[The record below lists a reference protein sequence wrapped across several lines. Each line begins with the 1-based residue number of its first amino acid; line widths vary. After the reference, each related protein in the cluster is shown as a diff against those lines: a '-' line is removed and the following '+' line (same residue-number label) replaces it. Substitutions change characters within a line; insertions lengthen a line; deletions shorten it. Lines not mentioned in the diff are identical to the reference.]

1 VLYRILIV
9 KSIYF
14 FSYRDNDFLKSC
26 GILYKKPQGGLNMAP
41 SLGEK
46 IRMLRQ
52 EKGLSQVLL
61 EKKSGVNSKLLS
73 KYENG
78 RIIPTADTL
87 RKIAEGLETSA
98 DYLIFDNVP
107 KDGLSQIQDLDLFE
121 KFKEV
126 EQMDAENKNIIRSL
140 IEAIIIKTKVQN
152 VMKSK
157 KEEPWE
163 DRMRQTLT
171 KLRKRAKGYSEEDI
185 MQIVDK
191 AVQAVRLEEQN
202 V

>member
-1 VLYRILIV
+1 
-9 KSIYF
+9 
-14 FSYRDNDFLKSC
+14 
-26 GILYKKPQGGLNMAP
+26 MTP

-107 KDGLSQIQDLDLFE
+107 KDGLSQIEDLDLFE

-126 EQMDAENKNIIRSL
+126 ERMDAESKKIIKSL
-140 IEAIIIKTKVQN
+140 IEAIIIKNKVQD
-152 VMKSK
+152 VIKPK
-157 KEEPWE
+157 KEDPWE
-163 DRMRQTLT
+163 DRMQQTLA
-171 KLRKRAKGYSEEDI
+171 KLRKRAKGYSEDEI
-185 MQIVDK
+185 MQVVDQ

>member
-1 VLYRILIV
+1 
-9 KSIYF
+9 
-14 FSYRDNDFLKSC
+14 
-26 GILYKKPQGGLNMAP
+26 MAP

-107 KDGLSQIQDLDLFE
+107 KDGLSQIIDLDLFE
-121 KFKEV
+121 KFKAV
-126 EQMDAENKNIIRSL
+126 EQMDAESKNIIKSL
-140 IEAIIIKTKVQN
+140 IEAVIIKNKVQN
-152 VMKSK
+152 IINQK
-157 KEEPWE
+157 KEGPWE
-163 DRMRQTLT
+163 DRMRQTLS
-171 KLRKRAKGYSEEDI
+171 KLRKRAKGYSEEEI
-185 MQIVDK
+185 MQVVDQ

>member
-1 VLYRILIV
+1 
-9 KSIYF
+9 
-14 FSYRDNDFLKSC
+14 
-26 GILYKKPQGGLNMAP
+26 MAP

-46 IRMLRQ
+46 IRLLRQ
-52 EKGLSQVLL
+52 EQGLSQVLL

-87 RKIAEGLETSA
+87 RKIAEGLKTSA

-107 KDGLSQIQDLDLFE
+107 KDGLSQIEDLDLFE

-140 IEAIIIKTKVQN
+140 IEAIIIKNKVQD
-152 VMKSK
+152 VMKPK
-157 KEEPWE
+157 KEDPWE
-163 DRMRQTLT
+163 DRMRQTLS
-171 KLRKRAKGYSEEDI
+171 KLRKRAKGYSEDDI
-185 MQIVDK
+185 MQLVDE
-191 AVQAVRLEEQN
+191 AVKAVRLEEQN
-202 V
+202 A

>member
-1 VLYRILIV
+1 
-9 KSIYF
+9 
-14 FSYRDNDFLKSC
+14 
-26 GILYKKPQGGLNMAP
+26 MTP

-107 KDGLSQIQDLDLFE
+107 KDGLSQIEDLDLFE

-126 EQMDAENKNIIRSL
+126 ERMDAESKKIIKSL
-140 IEAIIIKTKVQN
+140 IEAIIIKNKVQD
-152 VMKSK
+152 VIKPK
-157 KEEPWE
+157 KEDLWE
-163 DRMRQTLT
+163 DRMQQTLA
-171 KLRKRAKGYSEEDI
+171 KLRKRAKGYSEDEI
-185 MQIVDK
+185 MQVVDQ

-202 V
+202 A